1 MKWKF
6 SSLLIFLSMMV
17 QSLFAQV
24 PGGVDYFRY
33 PLNLTPRLNA
43 NFGEMRPNHFH
54 MGLDLSTEGKENMP
68 VFAPADG
75 YVARMKIETG
85 GFGRA
90 IYLNHPNGTTTLY
103 AHMNRFIPL
112 AESFLK
118 EKQYALQS
126 WKIDINV
133 PDNLIPVKKGQLIGY
148 SGNTGASQG
157 PHVHFEIRDTKTEN
171 CLNPLLFNLSLHDQT
186 PPDVYRL
193 AFYDRDKSVYEQT
206 PILIPLLKKEGAF
219 KPASLIQLP
228 FKNAFMAIQAT
239 DRMTGIPNPN
249 GIYTATLFRKGES
262 LTSFKMDNIGYD
274 KTRYLNGH
282 IDYLYRSKGGPYLQM
297 LFPPKSYGLD
307 HYDVQTPKDHF
318 DVPLQAEAFDLEV
331 SDPHGNVSKV
341 VFEIQQKPSPI
352 MPAQIHSPSRVI
364 PNQYN
369 IIEEQDIQFVFND
382 STFYDAFNFD
392 LKSFYATGT
401 AELSSV
407 FQTLPENI
415 PANNPFSIRLHPN
428 RSMSLIN
435 PDRVLIK
442 RSFRSKTEFKKAT
455 MEKGW
460 FVAKFRDLGFFQL
473 IEDLQPPTIRTT
485 FSDGYSVKMGSRI
498 IVEVADNNNVV
509 SGFVGKAGDKWLM
522 FQPLGNRY
530 VYTVDE
536 HLPVGEHKLSV
547 VVYDEAGNSTSRDWI
562 IKRS

>member
-6 SSLLIFLSMMV
+6 LSLLVLF
-17 QSLFAQV
+17 SLTNPYLPAQV
-24 PGGVDYFRY
+24 PGGADYFRY
-33 PLNLTPRLNA
+33 PLNLVPRLNA

-103 AHMNRFIPL
+103 AHMNRFIPA

-118 EKQYALQS
+118 EQQYSRQS

-171 CLNPLLFNLSLHDQT
+171 CLNPLLYNLSLQDKT
-186 PPDVYRL
+186 PPDVFRL

-206 PILIPLLKKEGAF
+206 PVLIPLLKKEGAF
-219 KPASLIQLP
+219 KPATLIQLP
-228 FKNAFMAIQAT
+228 FKNAFMAIHAT

-249 GIYTATLFRKGES
+249 GIFTATLSKKGERLS
-262 LTSFKMDNIGYD
+262 GFRMDNIGYD

-318 DVPLQAEAFDLEV
+318 DVPLQAEVFDLEV
-331 SDPHGNVSKV
+331 SDAHGNVSKV
-341 VFEIQQKPSPI
+341 VFEVQQKPASVSVP
-352 MPAQIHSPSRVI
+352 MAHSTSRII

-369 IIEEQDIQFVFND
+369 IVEETDVQFVFND
-382 STFYDAFNFD
+382 SAFYDAFNFE
-392 LKSFYATGT
+392 LRSFYNTGA

-407 FQTLPENI
+407 FQALPENI
-415 PANNPFSIRLHPN
+415 PVNNFFSIRLRPN
-428 RSMSLIN
+428 RNLGLIN
-435 PDRVLIK
+435 QERVVIK
-442 RSFRSKTEFKKAT
+442 RNFRGKTEYKKAT
-455 MEKGW
+455 LEKGW

-473 IEDLQPPTIRTT
+473 MEDLEPPTIRTS
-485 FSDGYSVKMGSRI
+485 FSDRHLVKTGSRI
-498 IVEVADNNNVV
+498 IVEVADNTNTIG
-509 SGFVGKAGDKWLM
+509 GFVGKAGNQWLM
-522 FQPLGNRY
+522 FQPLGNRF

-536 HLPVGEHKLSV
+536 HLPIGEHKLSV
-547 VVYDEAGNSTSRDWI
+547 VVYDESGNSTSREWT
-562 IKRS
+562 IKRM